1 MRLATLV
8 TNTDFSD
15 FATARPLDDVKFAR
29 LIGEV
34 RPGWEVSAY
43 WVCKDVFPEDVTAFD
58 GVMIT
63 GSPASV
69 SEGTP
74 WMKRL
79 EELIRQLIEAEVPLF
94 GACFGH
100 QIIAQ
105 ALGVPLICNP
115 CGWVHGAVEVSRV
128 QRTPWSGSNAS
139 FALYGSH
146 IEQVSALPAEAVRLF
161 ESPGCP
167 IAGFGIGNTVFT
179 IQHHPEMTRDFI
191 SDLIAEYAD
200 HVGPDVT
207 EIARRS
213 VAEAQVD
220 RKAFAEEIA
229 AFFEQGAR

>member
-1 MRLATLV
+1 MICFAMWSFAVEHWTQALQQSSSPVNLGNLTSSSDTL
-8 TNTDFSD
+8 
-15 FATARPLDDVKFAR
+15 
-29 LIGEV
+29 
-34 RPGWEVSAY
+34 
-43 WVCKDVFPEDVTAFD
+43 
-58 GVMIT
+58 
-63 GSPASV
+63 
-69 SEGTP
+69 
-74 WMKRL
+74 
-79 EELIRQLIEAEVPLF
+79 
-94 GACFGH
+94 H